1 MTTSRL
7 FTPLLF
13 AIIALGLGACA
24 DDPLSLEPTST
35 ITNASYWASPDDAEG
50 ALNGMYHWFRG
61 QASSN
66 LYVWGASRSEE
77 MTYGLQASEGRE
89 RFFQN
94 QVTPENAGPGW
105 NRLYTT
111 IHQANLVIDRVPE
124 MTFQD
129 ETAKNDILA
138 QAYTMRAYVYFIMA
152 RTWGGVPLVTEPTSG
167 FDPSDTFRER
177 ADVGAVFDQI
187 KSDLDEALSLYPS
200 NAFPDC
206 RCRWSQP
213 GAKALKGN
221 VYLWTA
227 KRQAGGENDLQ
238 TALSALQDVRDANV
252 RLLENFG
259 DVFGY
264 QNKGNEEIIMS
275 VHFEDNESGS
285 MYNNTMYIRND
296 QILGNLNQEAKE
308 LLGVGAGLNR
318 WAPSET
324 LRSQF
329 TDDDSRKDETF
340 VEAYTIDENGDST
353 FYASAVTK
361 YQGTVINGV
370 REFLDDVILY
380 RYADVLLMIAEA
392 KNGLGM
398 DPSTEINA
406 VRQRAYGDDFSE
418 HEFVNG
424 SQEANSEAILQERL
438 RELAFEAKR
447 WWDLVRFGEAFD
459 KVPSLQGRSG
469 EEHLMRWP
477 IPEEVIIENSS
488 IEQNPGY

>member
-1 MTTSRL
+1 MTITRL
-7 FTPLLF
+7 FKPLLF
-13 AIIALGLGACA
+13 AVLVLGLAACA
-24 DDPLSLEPTST
+24 DDPLSVEPTST

-61 QASSN
+61 EASSN

-89 RFFQN
+89 QYFEN
-94 QVTPENAGPGW
+94 TVTPENAGPGW
-105 NRLYTT
+105 TRLYTT
-111 IHQANLVIDRVPE
+111 IHQANLVIDRVPG
-124 MTFQD
+124 MDFQD
-129 ETAKNDILA
+129 EASKNDILA

-167 FDPSDTFRER
+167 FDPNDTFRER
-177 ADVGAVFDQI
+177 AEVGAVFEQI
-187 KSDLDEALSLYPS
+187 KSDLDEAVSLYPDNS
-200 NAFPDC
+200 LPDC
-206 RCRWSQP
+206 RCRWSRP
-213 GAKALKGN
+213 GAKALQGN

-227 KRQAGGENDLQ
+227 KRMGGGESDLQ
-238 TALSALQDVRDANV
+238 TALTALQDVRDANV
-252 RLLENFG
+252 RLLDDFG
-259 DVFGY
+259 DVFDY
-264 QNKGNEEIIMS
+264 QNKGNEEVIMA
-275 VHFEDNESGS
+275 VHFEDNESGG

-296 QILGNLNQEAKE
+296 QILESLNQEAKD

-318 WAPSET
+318 WGPSET
-324 LRSQF
+324 LRNQF
-329 TDDDSRKDETF
+329 AEDDSRKDASF
-340 VEAYTIDENGDST
+340 VEAYTVDESGDST

-398 DPSTEINA
+398 DPSEEINA
-406 VRQRAYGDDFSE
+406 VRQRAYGDDFSD

-424 SQEANSEAILQERL
+424 SPEANSEAILQERL
-438 RELAFEAKR
+438 RELAFEGKR
-447 WWDLVRFGEAFD
+447 WWDLVRFGEAFN
-459 KVPSLQGRSG
+459 KVPSLQGRSD
-469 EEHLMRWP
+469 EDHLLRWP
-477 IPEEVIIENSS
+477 IPEGVISQNSS

>member
-1 MTTSRL
+1 
-7 FTPLLF
+7 
-13 AIIALGLGACA
+13 
-24 DDPLSLEPTST
+24 
-35 ITNASYWASPDDAEG
+35 
-50 ALNGMYHWFRG
+50 
-61 QASSN
+61 
-66 LYVWGASRSEE
+66 
-77 MTYGLQASEGRE
+77 
-89 RFFQN
+89 
-94 QVTPENAGPGW
+94 
-105 NRLYTT
+105 
-111 IHQANLVIDRVPE
+111 
-124 MTFQD
+124 
-129 ETAKNDILA
+129 
-138 QAYTMRAYVYFIMA
+138 MA

-187 KSDLDEALSLYPS
+187 KSDLDEALSLYPN
-200 NAFPDC
+200 NAFPNC

-227 KRQAGGENDLQ
+227 KRQGGGENDLQ
-238 TALSALQDVRDANV
+238 TALSALQDVRDANA

-259 DVFGY
+259 DVFEY
-264 QNKGNEEIIMS
+264 QNKGNEEIIMA

-296 QILGNLNQEAKE
+296 QILENLNQEAKE

-361 YQGTVINGV
+361 YRGTVINGV

-398 DPSTEINA
+398 DPSAEINA

-418 HEFVNG
+418 HEFVNE
-424 SQEANSEAILQERL
+424 SREANSEAILQERL
-438 RELAFEAKR
+438 RELSFEAKR

-469 EEHLMRWP
+469 EEYLMRWP